1 MLFEIKK
8 NNEGKKKILV
18 VEDEEHIAEGIRMNL
33 VFSGFEVQIAA
44 DGLIGLEKYELW
56 KPDLIVLDLMMPN
69 MDGFTFLKEIRRKS
83 EKIPLLV
90 LTAKYGIQ
98 DKVRCFKEGAD
109 DYLAKPF
116 ELEEFLLR
124 VKRLI
129 VRSDWSLDFKSI
141 KSVSIT
147 ASEELESLG
156 VFKFGSNRVD
166 FTKSEAFNGRESI
179 GLTVQEVKIL
189 QLFVSNVGKPLSR
202 KALLEKGLG
211 YQGEIA
217 TRTVDNFIVRFR
229 KYFEK
234 DPKNPVY
241 FKSLRSVGYVFSEQ
255 KGAELKPCAKGL

>member
-1 MLFEIKK
+1 MQSNTEV
-8 NNEGKKKILV
+8 KKKILI
-18 VEDEEHIAEGIRMNL
+18 VEDEEHIAEGLRMNL
-33 VFSGFEVQIAA
+33 SFSGFDVELAS
-44 DGLIGLEKYELW
+44 DGIKGLHKYEDW

-69 MDGFTFLKEIRRKS
+69 MDGFTFLKQIRLKN

-116 ELEEFLLR
+116 ELQEFLLR
-124 VKRLI
+124 VKRLLQ
-129 VRSDWSLDFKSI
+129 RSDWNLGFKSI
-141 KSVSIT
+141 KEVSI
-147 ASEELESLG
+147 ANSEELDDLG

-166 FTKSEAFNGRESI
+166 FTKSEAFNGKESI

-189 QLFVSNVGKPLSR
+189 QLFVSNIGKPLSR
-202 KALLEKGLG
+202 KSLLEKGLG
-211 YQGEIA
+211 YQGEIT

-234 DPKNPVY
+234 NPKKPVY
-241 FKSLRSVGYVFSEQ
+241 FKSLRSVGYVFETNES
-255 KGAELKPCAKGL
+255 LNL